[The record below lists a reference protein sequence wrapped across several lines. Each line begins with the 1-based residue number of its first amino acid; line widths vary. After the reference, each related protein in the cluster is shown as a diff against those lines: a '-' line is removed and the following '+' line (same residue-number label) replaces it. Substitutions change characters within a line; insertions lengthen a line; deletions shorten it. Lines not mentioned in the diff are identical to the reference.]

1 MAADFEAAIES
12 GSQALTG
19 NHLVPVNLSKRQAF
33 IAFICGCRF
42 FNGPFSTADREHQK
56 LNEFQFWQSILM
68 RPSVFI
74 AWAQPFNGIIG
85 LISGVHPVF
94 SGV

>member
-33 IAFICGCRF
+33 IAFICVYLR
-42 FNGPFSTADREHQK
+42 
-56 LNEFQFWQSILM
+56 L
-68 RPSVFI
+68 SVFQR
-74 AWAQPFNGIIG
+74 AV
-85 LISGVHPVF
+85 LDR
-94 SGV
+94 